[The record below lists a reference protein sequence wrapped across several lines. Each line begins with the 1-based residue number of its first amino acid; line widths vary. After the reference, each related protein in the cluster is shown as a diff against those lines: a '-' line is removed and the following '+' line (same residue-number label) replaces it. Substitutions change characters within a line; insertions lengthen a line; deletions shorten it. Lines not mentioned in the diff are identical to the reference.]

1 MSLYRSE
8 VWVAAPAWGAPP
20 HPKNFINTLV
30 FQKQELTSKLLTYFE
45 CPRDL
50 VFVLISKF
58 KLELHIIFLEQEAEI
73 LRFHLRTFLLKSV
86 DFFFKLW
93 LRIPSQVQIQ
103 SMYFFAMKQ
112 KKIYS
117 TPNCS
122 TCPYSTPYE
131 FSYEFSHIFIGYGGR
146 SWETWL

>member
-86 DFFFKLW
+86 KFSEIFEEKRSELKIISV
-93 LRIPSQVQIQ
+93 L
-103 SMYFFAMKQ
+103 Q
-112 KKIYS
+112 K
-117 TPNCS
+117 T
-122 TCPYSTPYE
+122 
-131 FSYEFSHIFIGYGGR
+131 
-146 SWETWL
+146 LA